1 MKLRILKLHPNA
13 KVPTY
18 ATEGAGCFDL
28 YAATVDGK
36 QHIGAP
42 VTFGS
47 PVVCGTG
54 LAFEVPDG
62 YVLEVHSRSGQGFN
76 HDVRLAN
83 CEGQIDSDF
92 RGEVM
97 LKLTCDLND
106 ATADGPPY
114 FVKPGDRIAQAR
126 LCPSPKVVFEVA
138 EQLSLTER
146 GANGLGSTG
155 AA

>member
-18 ATEGAGCFDL
+18 ATDGAGCFDL

-36 QHIGAP
+36 QHIGAT
-42 VTFGS
+42 VTHGF
-47 PVVCGTG
+47 PIVCGTG
-54 LAFEVPDG
+54 LAFEVPEG
-62 YVLEVHSRSGQGFN
+62 WVLEVHSRSGQGFN
-76 HDVRLAN
+76 FDVRLAN
-83 CEGQIDSDF
+83 CEGQIDSDY

-97 LKLTCDLND
+97 VKLT
-106 ATADGPPY
+106 ADFNHDDNAPTY

-126 LCPSPKVVFEVA
+126 LAPAPRVEFEVA

-146 GANGLGSTG
+146 GAGGFGSTG
-155 AA
+155 VA